1 MLTAHCNSHLCCCPL
16 VLLQVV
22 SSQAEYEERA
32 VLLGTNRALREQLRA
47 RLESVRLNCPLFDS
61 EGWVRDLEKVYFR
74 MWDIHLEGKG
84 PRSFE
89 VQ

>member
-1 MLTAHCNSHLCCCPL
+1 MVN
-16 VLLQVV
+16 
-22 SSQAEYEERA
+22 SQAEYEERA

-47 RLESVRLNCPLFDS
+47 RLEAVRLSCPLFDT

-74 MWDIHLEGKG
+74 MWDIHIEGKG